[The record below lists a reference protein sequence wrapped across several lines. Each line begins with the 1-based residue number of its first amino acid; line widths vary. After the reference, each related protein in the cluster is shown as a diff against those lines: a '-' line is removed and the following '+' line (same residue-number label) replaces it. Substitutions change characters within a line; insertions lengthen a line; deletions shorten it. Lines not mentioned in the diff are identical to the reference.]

1 MKPSLV
7 IGSSCVD
14 VILNMDH
21 LPVTA
26 EDINPTG
33 QTISVGGCAYNVAYM
48 MRLLHAEHVFISP
61 IGGGLFGDYVA
72 GHFAQNGI
80 PVTVRVP
87 DKENGCCYC
96 LVEKGGERTFLSYHG
111 VEYTFEKSWMEPYPA
126 GAFRYAYVC
135 GLEVEEP
142 TGENLV
148 GYLEEHPELEI
159 LFAPGPRNAWI
170 GKEKLDRMLAL
181 HPILHINEQEAA
193 ELSGE
198 KEYRLAAEKLQSR
211 TGNTVIVTLGA
222 EGAYCLKKTGQDFL
236 VPSEKAEHVADTIG
250 AGDSH
255 VGTVLACL
263 TKGIGMEE
271 AIRYANRV
279 SAAVIQVKG
288 ASLPEERLPDG
299 IREFAGAVL
308 R

>member
-7 IGSSCVD
+7 IGTSCVD
-14 VILNMDH
+14 VILTMDH

-33 QTISVGGCAYNVAYM
+33 QIMSVGGCAYNVAYM
-48 MRLLHAEHVFISP
+48 MRLLEAEHVFISP

-72 GHFAQNGI
+72 KHFTANGI

-111 VEYTFEKSWMEPYPA
+111 VEYTFEKSWMDPYPS
-126 GAFRYAYVC
+126 GTFRYAYVC

-148 GYLEEHPELEI
+148 SYLEAHTELEI
-159 LFAPGPRNAWI
+159 LFAPGPRGICVPRN
-170 GKEKLDRMLAL
+170 KMDRMLAL
-181 HPILHINEQEAA
+181 HPILHINEQESM

-198 KEYRLAAEKLQSR
+198 KEYQTAAERLRMR
-211 TGNTVIVTLGA
+211 TKNTVIITLGGK
-222 EGAYCLKKTGQDFL
+222 GAYCLKKTGEAFFAPTER
-236 VPSEKAEHVADTIG
+236 VERIVDTIG

-255 VGTVLACL
+255 AGTVLACL
-263 TKGIGMEE
+263 TKGIELE
-271 AIRYANRV
+271 TALRYANQV
-279 SAAVIQVKG
+279 AAAVIQVKG
-288 ASLPEERLPDG
+288 ASLPAEKLPKM
-299 IREFAGAVL
+299 
-308 R
+308 

>member
-21 LPVTA
+21 LPVMA

-33 QTISVGGCAYNVAYM
+33 QAISVGGCAYNVAYM
-48 MRLLHAEHVFISP
+48 MRLLGADHVFISP
-61 IGGGLFGDYVA
+61 IGGGLFGDYVSR
-72 GHFAQNGI
+72 HFAKNGI

-111 VEYTFEKSWMEPYPA
+111 VEYTFEKSWMAPYPA
-126 GAFRYAYVC
+126 GTFRYAYVC

-148 GYLEEHPELEI
+148 SYLEEHPEMEV
-159 LFAPGPRNAWI
+159 LFAPGPRNRWI
-170 GKEKLDRMLAL
+170 GNEKLERMLAL

-193 ELSGE
+193 ELGGE
-198 KEYRLAAEKLQSR
+198 ENYRSAAENLRRR
-211 TGNTVIVTLGA
+211 TQNTVIVTLGA
-222 EGAYCLKKTGQDFL
+222 EGAYCRKGDGEDFL
-236 VPSEKAEHVADTIG
+236 IPGEKVDQVADTIG
-250 AGDSH
+250 AGDAH
-255 VGTVLACL
+255 AGTVLACL
-263 TKGIGMEE
+263 TRGMELEE
-271 AIRYANRV
+271 AVGYANRV
-279 SAAVIQVKG
+279 AAAVIQVRG
-288 ASLPEERLPDG
+288 ASLPPERLPE
-299 IREFAGAVL
+299 R
-308 R
+308 